1 MEKHD
6 WSHAL
11 SKRTGRLIRRSNYV
25 SNENDDVLFV
35 CIAGYDK
42 YGRFDTDRLW
52 KQGNPMPDGG
62 FYIRECP
69 ATDRNHQYRKS
80 RQITDLET
88 RGNEAFSALIDGLLQ
103 LQDPVRGKER
113 FPNKGKKTLVFSDS
127 RQQAANVATELGEI
141 SNLDEARRLLLMML
155 NQNWYV
161 ELDDKRKNLDQMYYW
176 YAFFSLS
183 KGVVPFDDSLVP
195 GERKR
200 FTIHQIDS
208 LCSLLATSCLKLSAD
223 YTNIEIDEEKKIV
236 LIDFLNRFSPDVDD
250 LFSIDLEKII
260 GSAYKFGIEKRLNK
274 KLSDKIDIFYFNYLK
289 RSIRKIKRK
298 FPPYQVKNSSNKNY
312 LN

>member
-1 MEKHD
+1 
-6 WSHAL
+6 
-11 SKRTGRLIRRSNYV
+11 
-25 SNENDDVLFV
+25 
-35 CIAGYDK
+35 
-42 YGRFDTDRLW
+42 
-52 KQGNPMPDGG
+52 
-62 FYIRECP
+62 
-69 ATDRNHQYRKS
+69 
-80 RQITDLET
+80 
-88 RGNEAFSALIDGLLQ
+88 
-103 LQDPVRGKER
+103 
-113 FPNKGKKTLVFSDS
+113 FSDS

-161 ELDDKRKNLDQMYYW
+161 ELDDKRKNLDQMYSW

-260 GSAYKFGIEKRLNK
+260 GSAYKFGIEKRLNQ
-274 KLSDKIDIFYFNYLK
+274 KLSDKRDSFYFNDLK
-289 RSIRKIKRK
+289 RSIRKIKREISPISSK
-298 FPPYQVKNSSNKNY
+298 ESIKQKLSELIENEKRTQSMPGWEQIWEEISTELNSYDVDTSSRDFKGIKWEIRRKIVESWQ
-312 LN
+312 LPFHKIAE